1 MNTLKLKNLLFILI
15 LFLPYLAQAQDKPA
29 IRFDDKVRI
38 VEAYRIAEKS
48 ADSIWQG
55 WSKTPFVILLVDDN
69 YEYLLGHTPLTDDF
83 ISLGYDDILKQE
95 VYYRNR
101 TFDKKLLATFPA
113 IDGIPTIVIG
123 LPENTGL
130 NSVGW
135 TITLLHEHFHQMQM
149 SDPDYYTSVAS
160 LDLAKGDESGMWM
173 INFPFPYNS
182 AEAEQQL
189 AVTNALLADLIADYN
204 EDKLNEYLKERSKL
218 KEIFGEE
225 NYRYF
230 SFQLWQEGI
239 ARYTEMQVMEMLNEG
254 YTPTKAFQ
262 HLSDYQDVNNV
273 IIYAFKELQKTL
285 REAKLSEYERVI
297 FYSIGAGEGLL
308 LDKVDPDWK
317 KKYFTE
323 KFYIEN
329 YY

>member
-1 MNTLKLKNLLFILI
+1 MRTILI
-15 LFLPYLAQAQDKPA
+15 GFFVLFWNAGAISQSSDNPG
-29 IRFDDKVRI
+29 IRFEDKVRI
-38 VEAYRIAEKS
+38 VEAYKIAEKS
-48 ADSIWQG
+48 ADSIWAG
-55 WSKTPFVILLVDDN
+55 WTEIPFVILLIDN
-69 YEYLLGHTPLTDDF
+69 EYEYLIGYKPSGNDF
-83 ISLGYDDILKQE
+83 KSLGYDEILKQD

-101 TFDKKLLATFPA
+101 VFNTGLLATFPA

-135 TITLLHEHFHQMQM
+135 TVTLLHEHFHQMQM
-149 SDPDYYTSVAS
+149 SMPDYFSSVET
-160 LDLAKGDESGMWM
+160 LDLSKGDESGMWM

-182 AEAEQQL
+182 KEAGEQI
-189 AVTNALLADLIADYN
+189 AVVNGLLNELLVEYN
-204 EDKLNEYLKERSKL
+204 EDKFNRFLNERAKL
-218 KEIFGEE
+218 KDIFGEE
-225 NYRYF
+225 NYKYF
-230 SFQLWQEGI
+230 SFQVWQEGL
-239 ARYTEMQVMEMLNEG
+239 ARYTEMKVMEMLNEG

-262 HLSDYQDVNNV
+262 NLSDYQNV
-273 IIYAFKELQKTL
+273 SEVVIYAFKELQKTL
-285 REAKLSEYERVI
+285 SNAKLDEYERVL

-308 LDKVDPDWK
+308 LDKVNPDWK